1 MTKAA
6 RTSAEIRRDLGH
18 PIIDSDGHLVE
29 CPPVLLDYLKQAAGA
44 TMAQRFEDTM
54 TRGAWGAWKDLSPAV
69 RRDRGIIRRPFWA
82 MPANTYD
89 RATALLPN
97 LLRERL
103 DSFGIDFQVLF
114 PTIGIPFISGSIDGE
129 MRRAMCRALN
139 LMYADVF
146 RGHESRIAPAAVI
159 PMHTPEEALAEID
172 FAIGT
177 LGFKTAM
184 IAGTV
189 QRPLASV
196 ARVAPELG
204 PYAFWID
211 PLALDSEYDYDPVW
225 QRFSDLKIA
234 PCTHNNSMGWG
245 MRRSGSSFVY
255 NHIGHFA
262 AAAEAFCKALFL
274 GGVSKRFPE
283 LRFGFLEGG
292 TGWASNLY
300 NDLCEHFE
308 KRSIPALRAHLDPA
322 RVDRQELRR
331 YFERYGDERY
341 RSVAAAV
348 EKGWDHALIAPEGD
362 ETEPTD
368 EFAASGIRKGRDIMR
383 VFHKN
388 YFFGCEADDRMTAV
402 GFDARLNHYNLKLN
416 AMLGSDVGHF
426 DVTDMSGVIA
436 EAHELVDMGLLT
448 PDDFRAFTFTNVA
461 GLHRGMN
468 PDFFKGTAVEDA
480 VLKAGIGVKAAA
492 E

>member
-1 MTKAA
+1 MTGAA
-6 RTSAEIRRDLGH
+6 LSAAEIRRDLGH
-18 PIIDSDGHLVE
+18 PVIDADGHLVE
-29 CPPVLLDYLKQAAGA
+29 CPPVLIDFVRQAGGA
-44 TMAQRFEDTM
+44 RMAQRYVETM
-54 TRGAWGAWKDLSPAV
+54 SNGAWGKWQDLSPAE
-69 RRDRGIIRRPFWA
+69 RRERGIIRRPFWA
-82 MPANTYD
+82 MPANTHD

-103 DSFGIDFQVLF
+103 DEFGIDFQVLF
-114 PTIGIPFISGSIDGE
+114 PTVAIPFISGAIDAE
-129 MRRAMCRALN
+129 MRQTMCRALN
-139 LMYADVF
+139 LMYAEVF
-146 RGHESRIAPAAVI
+146 RGHASRIAPAAVI
-159 PMHTPEEALAEID
+159 PMHTPAEALAEID

-189 QRPLASV
+189 QRPLPAV
-196 ARVAPELG
+196 AKVAPELG

-225 QRFSDLKIA
+225 RRFNELRVA

-245 MRRSGSSFVY
+245 LRRSASSFVY

-274 GGVSKRFPE
+274 GGVSRRFPN

-292 TGWASNLY
+292 AGWAANFY

-308 KRSIPALRAHLDPA
+308 KRSLPALRAHLDPA
-322 RVDRQELRR
+322 TVDRRALRG
-331 YFERYGDERY
+331 YFERYGDDRY

-348 EKGWDHALIAPEGD
+348 EQGWDHALIAPEGD
-362 ETEPTD
+362 EAEPTD
-368 EFAASGIRKGRDIMR
+368 EFAATGIAKGRDIMR
-383 VFHKN
+383 VFRKN

-402 GFDARLNHYNLKLN
+402 GFDARLNHYDLKLN

-426 DVTDMSGVIA
+426 DVTDMAAVLG
-436 EAHELVDMGLLT
+436 EAYELVEHGLLA

-461 GLHRGMN
+461 ALHAGMN
-468 PDFFKGTAVEDA
+468 PAFFAGTVVEDA
-480 VLKAGIGVKAAA
+480 VRAAIFGAKAAA

>member
-1 MTKAA
+1 MTKA
-6 RTSAEIRRDLGH
+6 RRSSAEIRRDLGH
-18 PIIDSDGHLVE
+18 PVIDADGHLVE
-29 CPPVLLDYLKQAAGA
+29 CPPVLIDFVKQAGGAG
-44 TMAQRFEDTM
+44 MAQRYIDTM
-54 TRGAWGAWKDLSPAV
+54 TNGAWGKWQDLTPAE

-103 DSFGIDFQVLF
+103 DEFGIDFQILF
-114 PTIGIPFISGSIDGE
+114 PTVGIPFISGAIDAE
-129 MRRAMCRALN
+129 LRQVMCRALN
-139 LMYADVF
+139 LMYAEVF
-146 RGHESRIAPAAVI
+146 RGHATRIAPAATI
-159 PMHTPEEALAEID
+159 PMHTPAEALAEID

-189 QRPLASV
+189 QRPLPAV

-211 PLALDSEYDYDPVW
+211 PLALDSEHDYDPVW
-225 QRFSDLKIA
+225 RRFAELGVA
-234 PCTHNNSMGWG
+234 PCAHNNSMGWG
-245 MRRSGSSFVY
+245 LRRSASSFVY

-274 GGVSKRFPE
+274 GGVSRRFPD

-292 TGWASNLY
+292 TGWAANLY

-322 RVDRQELRR
+322 TVNRQELRG
-331 YFERYGDERY
+331 YFERHGGDRY

-348 EKGWDHALIAPEGD
+348 EQGWDHALIGPDGD
-362 ETEPTD
+362 EPEPSD
-368 EFAASGIRKGRDIMR
+368 EFAACGIAKGRDIMR
-383 VFHKN
+383 VFRQN

-402 GFDARLNHYNLKLN
+402 GFDDRLNHHGLKLN

-426 DVTDMSGVIA
+426 DVTDMSAVIA
-436 EAHELVDMGLLT
+436 EAHELVDRGLLT
-448 PDDFRAFTFTNVA
+448 PDDFRAFTFSNA
-461 GLHRGMN
+461 ASLHAGMN
-468 PDFFKGTAVEDA
+468 PHFFSGTVVEDA
-480 VLKAGIGVKAAA
+480 VRAAGLDHRAAA